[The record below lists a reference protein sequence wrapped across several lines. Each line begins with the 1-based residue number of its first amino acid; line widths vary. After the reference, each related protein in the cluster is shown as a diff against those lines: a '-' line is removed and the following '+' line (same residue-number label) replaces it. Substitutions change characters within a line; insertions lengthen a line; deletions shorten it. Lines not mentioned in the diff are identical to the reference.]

1 MNDLKTLDKDALTRE
16 VLKTPGM
23 MKLLWDNKLTARE
36 NCEGLWQFNEEQW
49 TNLCTT
55 LKL

>member
-23 MKLLWDNKLTARE
+23 MKILWDNKPKARQ

-49 TNLCTT
+49 SNLCTT
-55 LKL
+55 LNL